1 MEYSFDEPSREMRWT
16 FEGMNAP
23 ADVVFVV
30 PEVAH
35 GINLELDGNV
45 AVTVEPALING
56 YKQKIGDAAAIARS
70 TTTGLSA
77 TAHDKRAAMQK
88 VVDNLNAG
96 LWNAV
101 RAAAI
106 PKTVNV
112 EALAIAIAAGTG
124 KQIGAIYPF
133 IEAKTEEGRKA
144 LTNSKQF
151 AEGYL
156 LQLTRQRPLRQLS
169 AKDSAE
175 LDAIE

>member
-16 FEGMNAP
+16 FAGMGAP
-23 ADVVFVV
+23 ADVVYVAPSVV
-30 PEVAH
+30 A
-35 GINLELDGNV
+35 DD
-45 AVTVEPALING
+45 ATVEPALLNG
-56 YKQKIGDAAAIARS
+56 YRQKIGDAAAIARS

-88 VVDNLNAG
+88 VVDNLNNG

-112 EALAIAIAAGTG
+112 DALVAAIVAATG
-124 KQIGAIYPF
+124 RSVEGCREF
-133 IEAKTEEGRKA
+133 VEAKDESGRKD

-156 LQLTRQRPLRQLS
+156 LAVMHQRKLRTLTAEEQ
-169 AKDSAE
+169 AE